1 MSTTPV
7 DAYFEG
13 DDEKAWVVPSVPGR
27 VLKQAETAE
36 VLTAAALQTSGRT
49 AEAVVTAREAD
60 FTTEEA
66 EAMGIKDCLSVRTTE
81 WIGTRNR
88 QNNVRITTEFINKE
102 GKHYLA
108 PGEEFSFIETVGE
121 RTEERGYKMAPG
133 IQPNGQLD
141 DVFGGGIC
149 QVATTLFNS
158 AFFAGLKITERRNHT
173 IYISHYPEGRDAAV
187 AGDEVDLKFVNDTD
201 HYIWIRG
208 ESDGIETTFWIYGTN
223 DGRKVTFKNS
233 GIMNEG
239 AAPPVEIWSDPSLAP
254 GVTVVKSPGQS
265 YKMIVVTRWIT
276 WPDGKVTEE
285 KFTSKY
291 PQRPVIIYAGP
302 AVPTTAPPTTAPPTP

>member
-1 MSTTPV
+1 
-7 DAYFEG
+7 
-13 DDEKAWVVPSVPGR
+13 
-27 VLKQAETAE
+27 
-36 VLTAAALQTSGRT
+36 
-49 AEAVVTAREAD
+49 VVTAREAD

-239 AAPPVEIWSDPSLAP
+239 AAPPVEVWSDPSLSP
-254 GVTVVKSPGQS
+254 GVTVIKSPGQS
-265 YKMIVVTRWIT
+265 YKMVVVTRWIT